1 MSVHRSRTSLTI
13 GHASALKDG
22 DDVLVLVEKQAL
34 DQHSTVI
41 PRKWCSSSR
50 SFIVNCCWMEEMV

>member
-1 MSVHRSRTSLTI
+1 MSVHRSRTRLTI

-34 DQHSTVI
+34 DRHSTVI

-50 SFIVNCCWMEEMV
+50 SFIVNCC

>member
-1 MSVHRSRTSLTI
+1 MSVHRSRTRLTI

-34 DQHSTVI
+34 DRRSTVI

-50 SFIVNCCWMEEMV
+50 SFIVNCC